1 MCVCVDVTYIISPS
15 PSSLTIARGARDG
28 REIVR
33 VEAGAVCASVAIVLG
48 REIAGAERE
57 FDGVARGARGGR
69 EIARIGADG
78 VCESV
83 TVVLVREIARV
94 EMESDGCVDHRTDR

>member
-1 MCVCVDVTYIISPS
+1 MCADVTYIISPS
-15 PSSLTIARGARDG
+15 LFSLTIASTGRG
-28 REIVR
+28 
-33 VEAGAVCASVAIVLG
+33 GAASCS
-48 REIAGAERE
+48 IAGAERE

-69 EIARIGADG
+69 EIARIGADV

-83 TVVLVREIARV
+83 AVVLVREIAGA